1 MKAVGLERGGY
12 GRGSKVLLG
21 WTRSQIN
28 LAPFKQDS
36 NEQIIVAS
44 GKCNNAKEFDNFGAI
59 LDPATKT
66 YAVDDS
72 IDVGEW
78 AAQMASSGNSSSSVT
93 IQDVADIVKEV
104 GRDGM
109 AKKMIAASLKAMGV
123 SNSYAYKLIDRAAKQ
138 KLICQRKSDLRYV
151 FNRKILLGEILL

>member
-1 MKAVGLERGGY
+1 
-12 GRGSKVLLG
+12 
-21 WTRSQIN
+21 
-28 LAPFKQDS
+28 
-36 NEQIIVAS
+36 
-44 GKCNNAKEFDNFGAI
+44 
-59 LDPATKT
+59 
-66 YAVDDS
+66 
-72 IDVGEW
+72 
-78 AAQMASSGNSSSSVT
+78 MASSGNSSSSVT
-93 IQDVADIVKEV
+93 IQDVADIVKEA